1 MTIGLIAAMHDEIAS
16 LLQHMDAHG
25 SVRHIGMRDYYTGQI
40 YGQDVVVVLARV
52 GKVAAAATTVTLI
65 RDFAVDA
72 VVMTGL
78 AGGLAR
84 QVAVGDIVVADRLLQ
99 HDLDGRPFWPQYQVP
114 LLDQAEFPCDPTLR
128 KRLEQAAARFL
139 QEDFEARLDADTR
152 ARFRLKNPTL
162 HTGMIASGDRFIGD
176 GGSVAQLQASLPA
189 ALCVEMEGAAVTQV
203 CHEYDVP
210 CAIMRTVSD
219 RADDT
224 AHLDFSAFLRDVA
237 SVYSAGVIER
247 FLEAA

>member
-65 RDFAVDA
+65 RDFTVDT

-78 AGGLAR
+78 AGGLAPH
-84 QVAVGDIVVADRLLQ
+84 VMVGDIVVADRLLQ

-114 LLDQAEFPCDPTLR
+114 LLDQAEFPCDSALR

-139 QEDFEARLDADTR
+139 QEDFEARLDIDTR
-152 ARFRLKNPTL
+152 TRFRLKNPTL

-176 GGSVAQLQASLPA
+176 KGSVEQLQTSLPA
-189 ALCVEMEGAAVTQV
+189 ALCVEMEGAAVTQI
-203 CHEYDVP
+203 CREYGVP

-237 SVYSAGVIER
+237 SVYSAGVLQR